1 MDINIALG
9 IAGAVACLA
18 LSGLGSAIGTGFAA
32 AGAIGA
38 WKKCYAQNRPAPF
51 LLLAYVGAPITQT
64 LYGMILMFTMIAT
77 ITGTFTAESIAA
89 LEPERLAL
97 LKGLGMTIA
106 ENAPSALPFAGMGM
120 LILGIFA
127 GAGIGMSAI
136 FQGRAGGCSADA
148 HGETGQGLT
157 NNLAALGVIETTA
170 IFIMVFTLIASPSFG
185 SCRRAAFLL
194 SFAGVSSPHKAIFS
208 HRL

>member
-1 MDINIALG
+1 MDTALTV
-9 IAGAVACLA
+9 AGAVACLA
-18 LSGLGSAIGTGFAA
+18 LSGLGSAVGTGFAA

-64 LYGMILMFTMIAT
+64 LYGMILMFTMI
-77 ITGTFTAESIAA
+77 GT
-89 LEPERLAL
+89 
-97 LKGLGMTIA
+97 KV
-106 ENAPSALPFAGMGM
+106 LPGGGVGM

-170 IFIMVFTLIASPSFG
+170 IFIMVFTLIAVG
-185 SCRRAAFLL
+185 SLAA
-194 SFAGVSSPHKAIFS
+194 A
-208 HRL
+208 

>member
-1 MDINIALG
+1 MDTALTV
-9 IAGAVACLA
+9 AGAVACLA

-64 LYGMILMFTMIAT
+64 LSGMILMLTMI
-77 ITGTFTAESIAA
+77 GT
-89 LEPERLAL
+89 
-97 LKGLGMTIA
+97 K
-106 ENAPSALPFAGMGM
+106 ALPAGGIGM

-148 HGETGQGLT
+148 QGETGQGFT
-157 NNLAALGVIETTA
+157 NNLAALGIVETTA
-170 IFIMVFTLIASPSFG
+170 IFIMVFTLIAVG
-185 SCRRAAFLL
+185 KLAA
-194 SFAGVSSPHKAIFS
+194 
-208 HRL
+208 

>member
-1 MDINIALG
+1 MDTALTV
-9 IAGAVACLA
+9 AGAVACLA

-64 LYGMILMFTMIAT
+64 LYGMILMFTMI
-77 ITGTFTAESIAA
+77 GT
-89 LEPERLAL
+89 
-97 LKGLGMTIA
+97 KV
-106 ENAPSALPFAGMGM
+106 LPGGGVGM

-157 NNLAALGVIETTA
+157 NNLAALGVIEATA
-170 IFIMVFTLIASPSFG
+170 IFIMVFTLIAVG
-185 SCRRAAFLL
+185 SLAA
-194 SFAGVSSPHKAIFS
+194 A
-208 HRL
+208 

>member
-1 MDINIALG
+1 MNTALTVITMDTALTV
-9 IAGAVACLA
+9 AGAVACLA

-64 LYGMILMFTMIAT
+64 LYGMILMFTMI
-77 ITGTFTAESIAA
+77 GTKV
-89 LEPERLAL
+89 LLA
-97 LKGLGMTIA
+97 GGI
-106 ENAPSALPFAGMGM
+106 GM

-148 HGETGQGLT
+148 QGETGQGFT
-157 NNLAALGVIETTA
+157 NNLAALGIVETTA
-170 IFIMVFTLIASPSFG
+170 IFIMVFTLIAVG
-185 SCRRAAFLL
+185 KLAA
-194 SFAGVSSPHKAIFS
+194 
-208 HRL
+208 

>member
-1 MDINIALG
+1 MDTALTV
-9 IAGAVACLA
+9 AGAVACLA

-64 LYGMILMFTMIAT
+64 LYGMILMFTMT
-77 ITGTFTAESIAA
+77 K
-89 LEPERLAL
+89 RLTD
-97 LKGLGMTIA
+97 GIV
-106 ENAPSALPFAGMGM
+106 AGGGWGM

-127 GAGIGMSAI
+127 GLGIGMSAI

-148 HGETGQGLT
+148 QGETGQGFT
-157 NNLAALGVIETTA
+157 NNLAALGIIETTA
-170 IFIMVFTLIASPSFG
+170 IFVMVFTLIAVG
-185 SCRRAAFLL
+185 SLAA
-194 SFAGVSSPHKAIFS
+194 
-208 HRL
+208 

>member
-1 MDINIALG
+1 MDTALTV
-9 IAGAVACLA
+9 AGAVACLA

-64 LYGMILMFTMIAT
+64 LYGMILMFTMI
-77 ITGTFTAESIAA
+77 GTKVIA
-89 LEPERLAL
+89 
-97 LKGLGMTIA
+97 GGG
-106 ENAPSALPFAGMGM
+106 FGM

-127 GAGIGMSAI
+127 GLGIGMSAI

-148 HGETGQGLT
+148 QGETGQGFT
-157 NNLAALGVIETTA
+157 NNLAALGIIETTA
-170 IFIMVFTLIASPSFG
+170 IFVMVFTLIAVG
-185 SCRRAAFLL
+185 YL
-194 SFAGVSSPHKAIFS
+194 GVA
-208 HRL
+208 

>member
-1 MDINIALG
+1 MDTALTV
-9 IAGAVACLA
+9 AGAVACLA

-32 AGAIGA
+32 AGAVGA

-64 LYGMILMFTMIAT
+64 LYGMILMFTMV
-77 ITGTFTAESIAA
+77 GTKVVEGGGI
-89 LEPERLAL
+89 
-97 LKGLGMTIA
+97 
-106 ENAPSALPFAGMGM
+106 GM

-148 HGETGQGLT
+148 QGETGQGFT
-157 NNLAALGVIETTA
+157 NNLAALGIVETTA
-170 IFIMVFTLIASPSFG
+170 IFVMVFTLIAVG
-185 SCRRAAFLL
+185 NLAAP
-194 SFAGVSSPHKAIFS
+194 AA
-208 HRL
+208 